1 MTTIDLAQTVI
12 FSYKSAHQQLRPL
25 RMGEVI
31 HISSVQACW
40 RIIEATEKSVLHACV
55 PPHRLSVDRKHHLK
69 LISARFVVSRI
80 FICSKRKGLGMQ
92 VLVNVSC
99 ALILM

>member
-12 FSYKSAHQQLRPL
+12 FSYKSAHRQLWPL
-25 RMGEVI
+25 RMGEAI

-40 RIIEATEKSVLHACV
+40 RIIEATEKSVLRACV
-55 PPHRLSVDRKHHLK
+55 PPHRIGSIDLK